1 MEGTSGSAD
10 SVEISVLVPVLNE
23 EFYIRE
29 AVARMCAQDFAGG
42 LELIFLD
49 GRSTDRTREILEEMA
64 REDPRIRV
72 LDNPERRTPHALNLG
87 LEHARGR
94 LIARMDA
101 HTYYP
106 SSYLSAGARRLARGD
121 ADWVSGPQLAEGI
134 DKWSTR
140 VALAL
145 TSPLGVG
152 GAGFRRRM
160 NEEVEVDSG
169 FTGMWRREVLDLYG
183 GWDERWPV
191 DQDFELA
198 ARMRADGRRIV
209 CIPEMAA
216 AYIPRNSVKRL
227 ARQYWTYGYY
237 RAKTSRA
244 HPHSMR
250 RSHVLA
256 PGLALTILFSALAP
270 KPLRLLARLGIGIY
284 LLALLYSSFAV
295 ATAENRR
302 DAATL
307 PLVFSCMHLAAGFGF
322 LAGCMRFGPPLEA
335 IAGVASPR

>member
-1 MEGTSGSAD
+1 MEETPGSSDA
-10 SVEISVLVPVLNE
+10 VEISVLVPVLNE
-23 EFYIRE
+23 ELCIRD
-29 AVARMCAQDFAGG
+29 AVARMCDQDFADDF
-42 LELIFLD
+42 ELIFLD
-49 GRSTDRTREILEEMA
+49 GRSTDRTCEILKELA

-72 LDNPERRTPHALNLG
+72 FDNPARRTPQALNLG
-87 LEHARGR
+87 LVHARGR

-106 SSYLSAGARRLARGD
+106 SNYLSAGANRLAQGG

-160 NEEVEVDSG
+160 SEEVEVDSG
-169 FTGMWRREVLDLYG
+169 FTGMWRHEVLDLYG

-216 AYIPRNSVKRL
+216 AYIPRNSIKRL
-227 ARQYWTYGYY
+227 AKQYWTYGYY

-244 HPHSMR
+244 HPQSMR

-256 PGLALTILFSALAP
+256 PGLALTILCGAVTP
-270 KPLRLLARLGIGIY
+270 KPIRQLARLGIGVY

-295 ATAENRR
+295 ATTENRR

-307 PLVFSCMHLAAGFGF
+307 PLIFSCMHITAGFGF

-335 IAGVASPR
+335 IARLRP

>member
-1 MEGTSGSAD
+1 MEGTSGS
-10 SVEISVLVPVLNE
+10 SGPVEISVLVPVLNE
-23 EFYIRE
+23 EFYIRD
-29 AVARMCAQDFAGG
+29 AVARMCAQDFEGG
-42 LELIFLD
+42 FELIFLD
-49 GRSTDRTREILEEMA
+49 GRSTDRTREILEELA

-72 LDNPERRTPHALNLG
+72 FDNPARRTPQALNLG
-87 LEHARGR
+87 LARARGR

-106 SSYLSAGARRLARGD
+106 PNYLAAGARRLALGG

-160 NEEVEVDSG
+160 KEEVEVDSG
-169 FTGMWRREVLDLYG
+169 FTGMWRREVLDSYG

-198 ARMRADGRRIV
+198 ARMRMDGRRIV

-216 AYIPRNSVKRL
+216 AYIPRNSIRRL
-227 ARQYWTYGYY
+227 AKQYWTYGFY

-244 HPHSMR
+244 HPQSMR

-256 PGLALTILFSALAP
+256 PGLALTVLSSAATP
-270 KPLRLLARLGIGIY
+270 KPIRQLARLGIGIY

-295 ATAENRR
+295 ATPENRR

-322 LAGCMRFGPPLEA
+322 LAGCMRFGPPLAA
-335 IAGVASPR
+335 IAGLRP

>member
-1 MEGTSGSAD
+1 MEGTPRSSD
-10 SVEISVLVPVLNE
+10 PVEISVLIPVLDE
-23 EFYIRE
+23 EFYIRD
-29 AVARMCAQDFAGG
+29 AVARMREQDFEGG
-42 LELIFLD
+42 FELIFID
-49 GRSTDRTREILEEMA
+49 GRSTDRTREILEELA
-64 REDPRIRV
+64 EEDPRIRV
-72 LDNPERRTPHALNLG
+72 LDNPARRTPHALNVG
-87 LEHARGR
+87 LAQARGR

-106 SSYLSAGARRLARGD
+106 PSYLSAGARRLARGD
-121 ADWVSGPQLAEGI
+121 AEWVSGPQLAEGV

-198 ARMRADGRRIV
+198 ARMRLDGHRIV

-216 AYIPRNSVKRL
+216 AYIPRNSIKRL

-237 RAKTSRA
+237 RAKTSHA

-256 PGLALTILFSALAP
+256 PGLALTVLLGAVAP
-270 KPLRLLARLGIGIY
+270 RPIRRLARLGVGIY

-302 DAATL
+302 DATAL
-307 PLVFSCMHLAAGFGF
+307 PVVFSCMHLMAGFGF
-322 LAGCMRFGPPLEA
+322 LVGCVRFGPPLEA
-335 IAGVASPR
+335 IARLR